1 MAQSTNRKTED
12 VFVHIGVGIIL
23 LIVIA
28 PVVWLFLTSFKKPV
42 DVYAMP
48 PKWLFTP
55 TFENYYTLILE
66 RSFLH
71 YFVNSV
77 IVAGSTTLLCVFL
90 GTMFSYVLARF
101 RFKGRDNLAFW
112 VLSLRMLPPIAVIL
126 PYYLIF
132 RNLRLLDTQFSL
144 ILVYVT
150 MNFPFAVWM
159 MKGFFEEIPIEYE
172 EAALVDGCTQFK
184 AFLRI
189 ALPIVRPGL
198 AATAVFTLIFSW
210 NEFLFALILTGESA
224 KTLPVGVTGFVTFE
238 GVKWGLLAAGG
249 IFIIAPIL
257 TVSFFIQKHLIR
269 GLTFGGIK

>member
-1 MAQSTNRKTED
+1 MPHSTKRKIED

-23 LIVIA
+23 LIVVA

-55 TFENYYTLILE
+55 TFENYNTLILE

-77 IVAGSTTLLCVFL
+77 IVAGSTTVLCVFL
-90 GTMFSYVLARF
+90 GTIFSYALARF

-144 ILVYVT
+144 ILVSRHTFNVGY
-150 MNFPFAVWM
+150 
-159 MKGFFEEIPIEYE
+159 
-172 EAALVDGCTQFK
+172 
-184 AFLRI
+184 R
-189 ALPIVRPGL
+189 RHS
-198 AATAVFTLIFSW
+198 FTRAS
-210 NEFLFALILTGESA
+210 
-224 KTLPVGVTGFVTFE
+224 
-238 GVKWGLLAAGG
+238 
-249 IFIIAPIL
+249 
-257 TVSFFIQKHLIR
+257 
-269 GLTFGGIK
+269 

>member
-1 MAQSTNRKTED
+1 MHQSTKRKIGD
-12 VFVHIGVGIIL
+12 VFAHIGTGIIL
-23 LIVIA
+23 IIVVS
-28 PVVWLFLTSFKKPV
+28 PVVWLLLTSFKKPV

-48 PKWLFTP
+48 PKWFFTP
-55 TFENYYTLILE
+55 TLGNYRTLIFE
-66 RSFLH
+66 RNFLR

-77 IVAGSTTLLCVFL
+77 IVAGLTTIICVFL
-90 GTMFSYVLARF
+90 GTIFSYVLSRF

-132 RNLRLLDTQFSL
+132 RNLRLLDTQLSL
-144 ILVYVT
+144 VIVYIT

-172 EAALVDGCTQFK
+172 EAALVDGCTRFQT
-184 AFLRI
+184 FLRI

-210 NEFLFALILTGESA
+210 NEFLFALILTGEGA

-257 TVSFFIQKHLIR
+257 AVSFFIQKHLIR